1 MPSERLIDCI
11 VDNLKHHVVQTGA
24 IGCISDVHAW
34 ALANGLEALK
44 HFDRIGTIRVH
55 IFRRLAR
62 YLSVF

>member
-1 MPSERLIDCI
+1 M
-11 VDNLKHHVVQTGA
+11 QTGA
-24 IGCISDVHAW
+24 VRRIPDVHAR
-34 ALANGLEALK
+34 ALAYGLKALK